1 MNFDSKLDREQL
13 KRNFFESVG
22 DLFPQ
27 GAPIH
32 RLIDVSVERGVW
44 SEVQGSMVREGITS
58 TIKSWIR
65 TTKDEQG
72 RRVYHSLPSIDAD
85 GNEIPVYKPVALF
98 DLADYKIVLA
108 QREKRIGE
116 DVAVYL
122 DLITQAEERYG
133 YRHPMPPEVRAYLD
147 ALAEDLTGQPL
158 LKGVV
163 QPKRAKREKG
173 RTPWARPEAKL

>member
-1 MNFDSKLDREQL
+1 MNFDSKLDREQI
-13 KRNFFESVG
+13 KRTFFEAVG

-32 RLIDVSVERGVW
+32 RLVEVSVERGVW

-72 RRVYHSLPSIDAD
+72 RRVYHSLPSFDAD

-116 DVAVYL
+116 DVALYL

-133 YRHPMPPEVRAYLD
+133 YKHPMPPEVRAYIN
-147 ALAEDLTGQPL
+147 ALAEDLTGKPL
-158 LKGVV
+158 LKGLV
-163 QPKRAKREKG
+163 QPKQKKG
-173 RTPWARPEAKL
+173 RKEKARKVQAEV